1 MGVLDAFVLAQAPR
15 FIRSDFC
22 PDLTPEQRIRNAVL
36 RVGLGEQD
44 VQLLIA
50 EEAAATMVKVT
61 ADTAVRSDAGLTVT
75 LPVELKHRQGAA
87 VIEAPGAPGVA
98 GRIDRALVRA
108 VALARSWSIRLASGD
123 APSLKTLAMSEGYCD
138 HYAARLLPLAWLAPD
153 LVELIL
159 KGRQPAAI
167 SLGALTRRPL
177 PVSWEDQRQLFR
189 DLGGKR

>member
-1 MGVLDAFVLAQAPR
+1 MRWSVRQVSGGAPM
-15 FIRSDFC
+15 S
-22 PDLTPEQRIRNAVL
+22 AV
-36 RVGLGEQD
+36 G
-44 VQLLIA
+44 A
-50 EEAAATMVKVT
+50 YSPSTF
-61 ADTAVRSDAGLTVT
+61 
-75 LPVELKHRQGAA
+75 LPTGALVSIELKHRQGAA

-108 VALARSWSIRLASGD
+108 IALARSWSIRLASGD

-159 KGRQPAAI
+159 QGRQPAAI

-189 DLGGKR
+189 GLGGKR